1 MDFPIP
7 DFIPVPSS
15 ETMLIISIVL
25 LIIGICLV
33 CGGLLLLFLHKQKG
47 KKIIIP
53 WICIVVGILLT
64 VNHGM
69 KILLS
74 L

>member
-15 ETMLIISIVL
+15 ETILIISIVL

-33 CGGLLLLFLHKQKG
+33 GGGLFLLFLHKQKG
-47 KKIIIP
+47 KKITIP
-53 WICIVVGILLT
+53 WISIVVGILLT

>member
-25 LIIGICLV
+25 LIIGICFV
-33 CGGLLLLFLHKQKG
+33 GGGLLLLFLHKQKG

-53 WICIVVGILLT
+53 WICIGVGILLT